1 MSQLLENL
9 SNALLVLRCVHVQ
22 DETGR
27 GYLLAVDLVAPTRR
41 ARVIRALAV
50 AGVLVVSAGIAL
62 PSMASAQSERG
73 QGQAV
78 GLLLLFAGGSG
89 SHARRDAALSKPNP
103 GVRASD
109 EAKGKNI
116 NVKQVRPPAKN
127 GTRIAK
133 VVEDS
138 QVSRH

>member
-1 MSQLLENL
+1 VSQLLENL
-9 SNALLVLRCVHVQ
+9 STALLVLRCVHVQ
-22 DETGR
+22 GESGR
-27 GYLLAVDLVAPTRR
+27 RYLLAVDLVAPARR

-50 AGVLVVSAGIAL
+50 AGALVVSAGIAL
-62 PSMASAQSERG
+62 PSMASAQS
-73 QGQAV
+73 GQAV

-89 SHARRDAALSKPNP
+89 SHARRDAALSKQNA

-109 EAKGKNI
+109 EAKSKNI

-133 VVEDS
+133 VEDL
-138 QVSRH
+138 QGSRH

>member
-1 MSQLLENL
+1 M
-9 SNALLVLRCVHVQ
+9 
-22 DETGR
+22 
-27 GYLLAVDLVAPTRR
+27 
-41 ARVIRALAV
+41 IRALAV
-50 AGVLVVSAGIAL
+50 AGVLAVSAGIAL

-73 QGQAV
+73 QRQAV

-116 NVKQVRPPAKN
+116 NVKQVRPPAQN

-133 VVEDS
+133 VEDS
-138 QVSRH
+138 QGNRH